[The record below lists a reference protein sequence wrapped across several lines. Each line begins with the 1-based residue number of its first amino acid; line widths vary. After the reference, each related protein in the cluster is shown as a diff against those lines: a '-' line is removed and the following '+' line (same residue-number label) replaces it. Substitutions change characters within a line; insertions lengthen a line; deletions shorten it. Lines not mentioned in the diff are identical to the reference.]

1 MQPLREVWMRIRIEK
16 INTYEGVTVKTL
28 LDSRATGMFI
38 NRKFVEK
45 NGFKIEKLER
55 VLKVI
60 NVDRSNNSGGNIIHE
75 VECNVYYKG
84 H

>member
-1 MQPLREVWMRIRIEK
+1 MRIRIEK